1 MLLAFLNGVSEPDGL
16 PALGSKYCI
25 SVQTSGSQ
33 AKGWSHSEHRQSL
46 ASWSPSTSNM
56 ASRTSEE
63 TQIVFPK
70 SCRDAGKGVSRP
82 QCKAAPCC
90 LLALLGQVP
99 LFPSGYTGQ
108 KEAQLEIP
116 PGRENQISSRSTV
129 PASTLAPTLTCGGTS
144 GKLMNLPGP
153 QIAHR

>member
-1 MLLAFLNGVSEPDGL
+1 MVSQSLMACQPREANIVEVFKPPAHRPRGGVT
-16 PALGSKYCI
+16 
-25 SVQTSGSQ
+25 Q
-33 AKGWSHSEHRQSL
+33 HRQSL
-46 ASWSPSTSNM
+46 ASWSPSTPNM
-56 ASRTSEE
+56 ASKTPEE

-70 SCRDAGKGVSRP
+70 GCRDAGKGVSRP

-90 LLALLGQVP
+90 LLAMLEQVP

-116 PGRENQISSRSTV
+116 PGRENQTPSRSTV
-129 PASTLAPTLTCGGTS
+129 PATTLAPTFTCSENS
-144 GKLMNLPGP
+144 GKLTNLPGP